1 MFKYQKDKLRFIKNQ
16 LTYES
21 RLRGL
26 TEIPNRANK
35 RKRIIERNLLFNL
48 INRLLLL
55 ILSNKFIY
63 CTNLIKEIS

>member
-1 MFKYQKDKLRFIKNQ
+1 MFKYQKDKLKFIKNQ

-35 RKRIIERNLLFNL
+35 RKRIIERNILLFTQ
-48 INRLLLL
+48 
-55 ILSNKFIY
+55 ILSLIVIIY
-63 CTNLIKEIS
+63 LIKD

>member
-21 RLRGL
+21 RLSGL

-35 RKRIIERNLLFNL
+35 RKRIIERNLLLFTQIISL
-48 INRLLLL
+48 IV
-55 ILSNKFIY
+55 IIY
-63 CTNLIKEIS
+63 LIKD

>member
-16 LTYES
+16 LTYER

-35 RKRIIERNLLFNL
+35 RKRIIERNLLLFTQIISL
-48 INRLLLL
+48 IV
-55 ILSNKFIY
+55 IIY
-63 CTNLIKEIS
+63 LIKD